1 MWKPWKKKNDY
12 DDYDEYEPQ
21 RKSGGSFKIFKYGS
35 VVLVGICLV
44 ASMVSVIDT
53 GERGVVLRLGK
64 YTGTMD
70 EGLNGKAPFIDR
82 VVKMN
87 VRDVNYPVE
96 TEVSSK
102 DMQSI
107 KVKVSLLYALDPKA
121 VGSIYQKYGTNY
133 ETTLI
138 KPTML
143 EIINSVIANYPI
155 EEFVEKR
162 SEISSKINQAFVD
175 KTASSGVQVKSL
187 LITDHDFSD
196 EFNKA
201 IENKKVAEQGALKA
215 KYDLERVTLE
225 AEAQTRK
232 QKSLSPMV
240 LQEKAIDK
248 WDGKLPQYFSG
259 EQLPFL
265 TIK

>member
-1 MWKPWKKKNDY
+1 MWKPWGTKSNGDY
-12 DDYDEYEPQ
+12 YYEEPKP
-21 RKSGGSFKIFKYGS
+21 RKPGNKLKYGLMIIAGV
-35 VVLVGICLV
+35 VVLS
-44 ASMVSVIDT
+44 AMVSVIDT

-107 KVKVSLLYALDPKA
+107 KVKVSLLYSLDPKA

-133 ETTLI
+133 EATLI

-162 SEISSKINQAFVD
+162 SEISSKINQVFVD
-175 KTASSGVQVKSL
+175 KTASSGIQVKSL

-201 IENKKVAEQGALKA
+201 IESKKVAEQGALKA